1 MGIFFMRE
9 ALPKNPS
16 AQIEVDGK
24 PVYILPLDKDRVV
37 SVEGPRGRTFIEI
50 KDNRVRITESPCP
63 NKLCVEQGWINSGGL
78 VCLPNKVVITIGD
91 HEGKNTAVDA
101 ITG

>member
-1 MGIFFMRE
+1 MKE
-9 ALPKNPS
+9 ALPKS
-16 AQIEVDGK
+16 STAQIEVDGR
-24 PVYILPLDKDRVV
+24 PAYVLPLDKDRIV
-37 SVEGPRGRTFIEI
+37 SVEGPNGKTIIEI
-50 KDNRVRITESPCP
+50 KNRKVRITDSPCP

-91 HEGKNTAVDA
+91 HERKNTAVDA